1 MAEPLMSVK
10 EAAQYL
16 GVSDMTI
23 YRAVKDGTLP
33 HIKIRR
39 TIRLSRDALDTYLKV
54 PAHDKK
60 PATTTVG
67 KKIVTRL

>member
-1 MAEPLMSVK
+1 MADLMMSVK
-10 EAAQYL
+10 EVAQYL
-16 GVSDMTI
+16 GVCDKTI
-23 YRAVKDGTLP
+23 YRAVEDGTLP

-39 TIRLSRDALDTYLKV
+39 TIRIPCDALDTYLKV

-60 PATTTVG
+60 PTTTTVG